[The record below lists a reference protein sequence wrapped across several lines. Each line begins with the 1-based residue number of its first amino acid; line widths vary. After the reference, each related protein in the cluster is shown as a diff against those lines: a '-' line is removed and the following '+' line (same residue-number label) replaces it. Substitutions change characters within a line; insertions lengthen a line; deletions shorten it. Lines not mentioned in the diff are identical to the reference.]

1 MAKEEIIKN
10 GLYWPSEKYNNVELF
25 RRIAK
30 DKKNKTILL
39 LLDGFG
45 FNKMKKILSFKNFE
59 KFYKYI
65 KLEKITTIFPSY
77 TPCVIPSL
85 ESGLYIGE
93 HGIVGDNMPFRE
105 EGGQLNIYAY
115 PWGEVAG
122 LANELQVAPRNFIIE
137 KFSKRKFVYLQDENL
152 YKKYKNNFD
161 VVSFKNVDM
170 EPYIDFFDLVL
181 KIKNYVLKNE
191 KDLIY
196 VYYDYSDEVGHKYSQ
211 EQYGEKLLSMFLS
224 YLFEN
229 IIEPSI
235 DNGYRIIITSDHGQV
250 SFNKKKI
257 VNFKIDSSF
266 MKHLFYRPWGTH
278 RVMFFE
284 VLENHYKAFEN
295 EIMKKI
301 SGKALLF
308 RSDEL
313 IDDGIYIKKVNDRFR
328 YRFGNYTLIALDNFE
343 FYYNETPQFY
353 INLKG
358 SHGGLS
364 SEEMLIPKLTIEN

>member
-1 MAKEEIIKN
+1 MKNLAK
-10 GLYWPSEKYNNVELF
+10 V
-25 RRIAK
+25 
-30 DKKNKTILL
+30 
-39 LLDGFG
+39 
-45 FNKMKKILSFKNFE
+45 
-59 KFYKYI
+59 
-65 KLEKITTIFPSY
+65 
-77 TPCVIPSL
+77 
-85 ESGLYIGE
+85 
-93 HGIVGDNMPFRE
+93 
-105 EGGQLNIYAY
+105 
-115 PWGEVAG
+115 
-122 LANELQVAPRNFIIE
+122 
-137 KFSKRKFVYLQDENL
+137 VYLQNENL

-257 VNFKIDSSF
+257 VNFKINSSF